1 MGKWQASL
9 ETFLVEWKHVSERS
23 NDPERFF
30 LETFLVEWKP
40 YGCRE
45 VDRGLHALETFLV
58 EWKLAA
64 LAGQMRTGGALKPS

>member
-1 MGKWQASL
+1 M
-9 ETFLVEWKHVSERS
+9 ETRGGRRPPARGR
-23 NDPERFF
+23 N

-58 EWKLAA
+58 EWKLDHDN
-64 LAGQMRTGGALKPS
+64 LLRHQGATLKPS